1 MSHTPD
7 RYRKDE
13 APSASPADGDPSA
26 SAADDDSSASPADE
40 APSASATD
48 PVARVTDLAVSAP
61 DGRTVLHDAAL
72 TLRPG
77 QLLALTGPSGSGKT
91 TLLRALTGLLPP
103 GTTRTAGRVEVFGQD
118 VFALSERELRAL
130 RRERLAYVGQDP
142 GSGLNPRMRVRSL
155 LRELSGD
162 RTPEA
167 VRALLAEVRLPDD
180 DGRLA
185 ARRPA
190 ALSGGQQRRVTL
202 ARALARRPR
211 ILLLDEP
218 AAGLHPELRDDIGE
232 LLLHLAREHQLAIAL
247 SCHDRELVERIA
259 DEVVD
264 LTAPYPRPLRG
275 AGNCATSPHEPAP
288 ARTTELPELS
298 GARGSKGHSP
308 WRTGRVGA
316 AGATPSTAPVLA
328 VDDLRVTFARRR
340 SAAPALDGVA
350 LRVAPGAATG
360 IVGASGSGKTT
371 LVRAVVGLQPIT
383 AGTISLDG
391 VPLSTGLRG
400 RSREERRR
408 IQLVTQNPLGA
419 LNPSRTVGA
428 AIGRPMR
435 LHRRCPTGEVPA
447 RVTDLLEQV
456 GLLPSY
462 ADRYP
467 HELSGGQRQRVAIA
481 RALAADPDVLICDEV
496 TSALDST
503 TAEAIMD
510 LLVRLREER
519 GTALVLISHDLPLI
533 ADRTDTVT
541 VLDAGRAVESGRTAD
556 IFTAPSHPAT
566 KALLRLPAGT
576 V

>member
-190 ALSGGQQRRVTL
+190 ALSG
-202 ARALARRPR
+202 
-211 ILLLDEP
+211 
-218 AAGLHPELRDDIGE
+218 
-232 LLLHLAREHQLAIAL
+232 
-247 SCHDRELVERIA
+247 
-259 DEVVD
+259 
-264 LTAPYPRPLRG
+264 
-275 AGNCATSPHEPAP
+275 
-288 ARTTELPELS
+288 
-298 GARGSKGHSP
+298 
-308 WRTGRVGA
+308 
-316 AGATPSTAPVLA
+316 
-328 VDDLRVTFARRR
+328 
-340 SAAPALDGVA
+340 
-350 LRVAPGAATG
+350 
-360 IVGASGSGKTT
+360 
-371 LVRAVVGLQPIT
+371 
-383 AGTISLDG
+383 
-391 VPLSTGLRG
+391 
-400 RSREERRR
+400 
-408 IQLVTQNPLGA
+408 
-419 LNPSRTVGA
+419 
-428 AIGRPMR
+428 
-435 LHRRCPTGEVPA
+435 
-447 RVTDLLEQV
+447 
-456 GLLPSY
+456 
-462 ADRYP
+462 
-467 HELSGGQRQRVAIA
+467 
-481 RALAADPDVLICDEV
+481 
-496 TSALDST
+496 
-503 TAEAIMD
+503 
-510 LLVRLREER
+510 
-519 GTALVLISHDLPLI
+519 
-533 ADRTDTVT
+533 
-541 VLDAGRAVESGRTAD
+541 
-556 IFTAPSHPAT
+556 
-566 KALLRLPAGT
+566 
-576 V
+576 